1 MYDFDFGIAE
11 FYGEN
16 DIRIVFKSITEK
28 NCSRIELSNI
38 LSERYNFHL
47 KNKNFDLAEIYK
59 DLIIQL

>member
-16 DIRIVFKSITEK
+16 DIRIVFKSIAEK

-38 LSERYNFHL
+38 LLERYNFHL
-47 KNKNFDLAEIYK
+47 KNKNFDLADIYK
-59 DLIIQL
+59 DLIVQL

>member
-16 DIRIVFKSITEK
+16 DIRTVFKSITEK
-28 NCSRIELSNI
+28 NFSRIELSNI
-38 LSERYNFHL
+38 LSERYVFHTE
-47 KNKNFDLAEIYK
+47 NKNFDLADIYK